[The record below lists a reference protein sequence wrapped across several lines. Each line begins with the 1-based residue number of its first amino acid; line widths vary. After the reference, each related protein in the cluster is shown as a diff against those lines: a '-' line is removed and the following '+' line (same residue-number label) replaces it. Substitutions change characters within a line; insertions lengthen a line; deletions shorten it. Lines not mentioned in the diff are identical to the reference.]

1 MKRRQFIRSG
11 SVLGTA
17 AIVPYKDQFQFNPQ
31 PIRIAHLTDM
41 HVKPEQEIIS
51 QVTRAVHHAQNQVPG
66 ADFII
71 NGGDAI
77 MDSLNANRQET
88 AAQWNALIQILKN
101 DVSLPAYHC
110 IGNHDIWGW
119 FLKENRPEK
128 EKQYGKQWALESLH
142 MPGRYYSF
150 RKGNWH
156 FIVLDSTQLNPAGGY
171 IGKLDEEQL
180 TWLQHELNTVNRE
193 NHICI
198 ISHIPIL
205 SICAGLFFDRTE
217 PNGDLKIQRNLMHS
231 DFITLKKLF
240 GGFPNIRV
248 CISGHIHLQDEVN
261 YLGIKYYCNGAVS
274 GNWWKGKFQEF
285 EPAYAIIEL
294 FEDGSSKRKMIPYS
308 S

>member
-11 SVLGTA
+11 SILGTA
-17 AIVPYKDQFQFNPQ
+17 ALVPIKEQIKGEAR

-41 HVKPEQEIIS
+41 HVKPDIEIVS
-51 QVTRAVHHAQNQVPG
+51 QVTKAVHHAQKQNPG
-66 ADFII
+66 IDFII

-77 MDSLNANRQET
+77 MDSLNADRPGT
-88 AAQWNALIQILKN
+88 SSQWNALNSILKN
-101 DVSLPAYHC
+101 DVSLPVFHC

-119 FLKENRPEK
+119 FLKENKPEDD
-128 EKQYGKQWALESLH
+128 KQYGKQWALETLQ

-150 RKGNWH
+150 VRNKWH

-171 IGKLDEEQL
+171 IGKLDEEQFN
-180 TWLQHELNTVNRE
+180 WLQQELASVKPE
-193 NHICI
+193 YHICI

-231 DFITLKKLF
+231 DFISLKSLF
-240 GGFPNIRV
+240 VKHPNIRV

-285 EPAYAIIEL
+285 DPAYAIIEL
-294 FEDGSSKRKMIPYS
+294 YDDGSSKRTMVPYS